1 VTRDPA
7 TQDELDTLEQLI
19 DTWLATQNKELPILL
34 EVVRADDVPRR
45 WYVRLKGE
53 ARDSTT
59 IWFTLGQRTLK
70 YETYFLPAPENDREK
85 LFELLLQRN
94 YELVGA
100 QFGIGPEEAIFL
112 TGELP
117 CHAIDEH
124 ELDRVLGSIW
134 EFVERYWPIALRLGF
149 ASRTKK
155 VAREAD
161 FKQSQGLH

>member
-1 VTRDPA
+1 MTHEAA
-7 TQDELDTLEQLI
+7 TQDELDALEQLI
-19 DTWLATQNKELPILL
+19 DKWLDTQKQELPILR
-34 EVVRADDVPRR
+34 EVVRDVEIPRR
-45 WYVRLKGE
+45 WYVRLEGE
-53 ARDSTT
+53 ARDVSTV
-59 IWFTLGQRTLK
+59 WLTLGQRTLK